1 MKRAEIRLSNCQI
14 KSLAIARKVAK
25 HLAEIEAA
33 AGIRETRIMFAD
45 CFICP
50 DISDEQ
56 LDSLNRTPTEK
67 AVRAII
73 RQLRGRT

>member
-1 MKRAEIRLSNCQI
+1 VKRAEIRLSNCQI

-25 HLAEIEAA
+25 HLAEIESV
-33 AGIRETRIMFAD
+33 AGIRETRIMFVD

-56 LDSLNRTPTEK
+56 LDTLNRTPTEK
-67 AVRAII
+67 AVRGMI
-73 RQLRGRT
+73 RDLRK

>member
-14 KSLAIARKVAK
+14 KSLAIARKVAR
-25 HLAEIEAA
+25 HLSEIESVV
-33 AGIRETRIMFAD
+33 GIRETRITFVD

-50 DISDEQ
+50 DITDEEV
-56 LDSLNRTPTEK
+56 DSLNRTATEK

-73 RQLRGRT
+73 RQLRA

>member
-1 MKRAEIRLSNCQI
+1 MKHPEIRLTGCQI

-25 HLAEIEAA
+25 HLAEIESV
-33 AGIRETRIMFAD
+33 AGIRETRITLVN

-56 LDSLNRTPTEK
+56 LDTLNRTPTEK
-67 AVRAII
+67 AVRSII
-73 RQLRGRT
+73 RQLK

>member
-1 MKRAEIRLSNCQI
+1 MKRAEIQLRNCQI

-25 HLAEIEAA
+25 HLVEIESV
-33 AGIRETRIMFAD
+33 AGIKETRITFID

-56 LDSLNRTPTEK
+56 LDTLNRTPTEK
-67 AVRAII
+67 VVRSII
-73 RQLRGRT
+73 RQLR